1 MVQLKKKVT
10 LKTKI
15 ADSDVK
21 QDIQPKNTAPQ
32 EPVNKTG
39 GGKKRNLWVFLG
51 IVVLAAILFFVFV
64 GKDNETSVQTNVAQN
79 PVTAKADSIQ
89 PAKTEETG
97 NLHSICCT
105 ALAGRLAL
113 ETVWRNRNDCISG
126 KRFAASSADHSA
138 ESAAGNGRTAA
149 GGTSG
154 TSDSETSAC
163 SGCLFL
169 KGRKSPESSGISKG
183 LVSCAGCCLADLL
196 SGSWSKAGRNRAGCL
211 CCSGGKD
218 LYHCRV
224 YAGNRADFSV

>member
-89 PAKTEETG
+89 PAKTEETAERK
-97 NLHSICCT
+97 NL
-105 ALAGRLAL
+105 LKQQQR
-113 ETVWRNRNDCISG
+113 
-126 KRFAASSADHSA
+126 
-138 ESAAGNGRTAA
+138 
-149 GGTSG
+149 
-154 TSDSETSAC
+154 
-163 SGCLFL
+163 CLHQKATL
-169 KGRKSPESSGISKG
+169 NKVQSRMLSK
-183 LVSCAGCCLADLL
+183 
-196 SGSWSKAGRNRAGCL
+196 
-211 CCSGGKD
+211 
-218 LYHCRV
+218 
-224 YAGNRADFSV
+224 